1 MGKEVIILEIRKAR
15 GGKTHKSIVKYLLQH
30 FHIEFILQISK
41 IFSKFLFTNAW
52 FCQQKLCYHLRV
64 IFQYLMGNK
73 VVDTFLWLPVRVA
86 QTTQKYYDQ
95 MHLQGSK
102 LWPTRSPMR
111 LTITFSPCRNI
122 FKQSHLMDR
131 TPLWAASFTLY
142 KLMTN
147 VCIWQLHLSS
157 WSPKGNLGIF

>member
-15 GGKTHKSIVKYLLQH
+15 EGKTHKSIVKYLLQH

-41 IFSKFLFTNAW
+41 IFSKFLLTNAW

-73 VVDTFLWLPVRVA
+73 VVDTFLWLPVWVA

-111 LTITFSPCRNI
+111 LTITFSPCRLKI
-122 FKQSHLMDR
+122 LVQS
-131 TPLWAASFTLY
+131 PLWQPDFS
-142 KLMTN
+142 M
-147 VCIWQLHLSS
+147 I
-157 WSPKGNLGIF
+157 